1 MGKKKASSPKKTPT
15 CQCAQSKAS
24 TNLVALECGNCTRKM
39 APAKW
44 KRIKAAEDKKFQ
56 EQVALNAKKSPKEPV
71 VGEETGETA
80 GEQGE
85 KGKGETPGGEGD
97 VEEDS
102 EQTEHEEEKKEV
114 GKSKAKEKKKEAKRA
129 SRGKAELE
137 EEDEAPPELT
147 EDAGADDGLVMIFC
161 SVIVC
166 LSVWM
171 CLFESVV
178 CDRQRC
184 YLLWHRCP

>member
-1 MGKKKASSPKKTPT
+1 M
-15 CQCAQSKAS
+15 
-24 TNLVALECGNCTRKM
+24 
-39 APAKW
+39 
-44 KRIKAAEDKKFQ
+44 
-56 EQVALNAKKSPKEPV
+56 NAKKSPKEPV

-80 GEQGE
+80 GEEGE
-85 KGKGETPGGEGD
+85 GETPGDEGD
-97 VEEDS
+97 VGEESEHTEKEED
-102 EQTEHEEEKKEV
+102 EKEV
-114 GKSKAKEKKKEAKRA
+114 GKGKATEKKKEAKRA
-129 SRGKAELE
+129 SRGKAEVE
-137 EEDEAPPELT
+137 EEDEAPPALT